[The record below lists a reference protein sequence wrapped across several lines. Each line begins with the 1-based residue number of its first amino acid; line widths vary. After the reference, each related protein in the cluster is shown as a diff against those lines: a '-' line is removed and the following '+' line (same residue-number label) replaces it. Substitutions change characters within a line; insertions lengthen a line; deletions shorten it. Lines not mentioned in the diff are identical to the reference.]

1 MNRNF
6 RWLALPI
13 LLASSALA
21 VQGQDVNLKGKTLCL
36 SPKSVDVTVDGPGQT
51 SLTHLAKRLYDETVK
66 QFDLNKIAYRAKD
79 SCTADYEVALSVG
92 STVGPTRGYF
102 TRVEVDDNVL
112 PESVYKE
119 YVIIWE
125 DFYYGWT
132 GRSDTDLED
141 YLFQQGQKSI
151 KALAR
156 AWDDTNT

>member
-1 MNRNF
+1 MNKNF
-6 RWLALPI
+6 RWLAFPI

-21 VQGQDVNLKGKTLCL
+21 VQSQDVNLKGRTLCL
-36 SPKSVDVTVDGPGQT
+36 SPKSVDVSVEGPGKT
-51 SLTHLAKRLYDETVK
+51 NLDNLAQRLYDETVK
-66 QFDLNKIAYRAKD
+66 QFDQNKIAYRAKD
-79 SCTADYEVALSVG
+79 NCSADYEVTLSVE
-92 STVGPTRGYF
+92 STAGPTRGYF

-112 PESVYKE
+112 PESVYKD

-132 GRSDTDLED
+132 DRADADLED